1 MDATLLARARDIR
14 LVVLDVD
21 GVLTDGRLYISA
33 RGEEFKV
40 FHVRDGS
47 GIVALLKAGVE
58 VAIIS
63 GRDSPA
69 VQRRADELGI
79 RHVRQGIGDKA
90 AALAELLGVLGV
102 TAHQVACVGDDTPD
116 VPILRQARLAV
127 AVADAHPAAVAAA
140 HLVTHAKGGRGAVRE
155 LCDLLLEARKPA
167 TSG

>member
-1 MDATLLARARDIR
+1 MDATLHERARDIR

-21 GVLTDGRLYISA
+21 GVMTDGRLYISA
-33 RGEEFKV
+33 QGEEIKV

-47 GIVALLKAGVE
+47 GLVALRAAGIE
-58 VAIIS
+58 IAIIS
-63 GRDSPA
+63 GRVSPA

-79 RHVRQGIGDKA
+79 RHVRQGIADKSA
-90 AALAELLGVLGV
+90 AFAELLGTLGV
-102 TAHQVACVGDDTPD
+102 TADHTACIGDDTPD
-116 VPILRQARLAV
+116 LPVLRQARLAV

-140 HLVTHAKGGRGAVRE
+140 HFVTQAKGGHGAVRE